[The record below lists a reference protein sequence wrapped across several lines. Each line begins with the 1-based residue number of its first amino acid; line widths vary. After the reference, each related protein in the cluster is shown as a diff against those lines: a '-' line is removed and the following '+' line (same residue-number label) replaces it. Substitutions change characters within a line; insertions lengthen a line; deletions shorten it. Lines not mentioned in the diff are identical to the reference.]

1 VVGKKVE
8 VNIEGK
14 STFSIDT
21 DIDIIDFSKKKID
34 SETKKLPVA
43 SRSRNGTQL
52 SKILTWCLI
61 SPGKQIYLWLLHA

>member
-1 VVGKKVE
+1 MVGKKVE

-43 SRSRNGTQL
+43 S
-52 SKILTWCLI
+52 
-61 SPGKQIYLWLLHA
+61 